1 MVNILKWVER
11 QTHTLKLTLKFS
23 FPLQGNKQKRSK
35 KESSLNSISSFFLF
49 LSTSRSLPHVHNK
62 ERKEKKTM
70 SLPLSLSPISLSPS
84 LSLKIV
90 PFPSISVPLS
100 LSLKI
105 ECHFLTYTSH
115 KQARDLTIH
124 FSPFHLSL
132 QLLPP
137 LINCLNKTQK
147 SYQRIHHQHH
157 QKPSYKQLHNQTK
170 PREEGKRREEW
181 SFFQHNL
188 IYPSKLAHQTPNP
201 HQVGVEEII
210 KRRI

>member
-1 MVNILKWVER
+1 MKRGRHGKMVNILKWVER

-70 SLPLSLSPISLSPS
+70 SLPLSLSPISLPH
-84 LSLKIV
+84 LSL
-90 PFPSISVPLS
+90 PLTLSQNSAIPLYLCTS

-132 QLLPP
+132 SISLCNYSLP
-137 LINCLNKTQK
+137 
-147 SYQRIHHQHH
+147 
-157 QKPSYKQLHNQTK
+157 
-170 PREEGKRREEW
+170 
-181 SFFQHNL
+181 
-188 IYPSKLAHQTPNP
+188 
-201 HQVGVEEII
+201 
-210 KRRI
+210 